1 MIAIVIA
8 WALATVVM
16 AWGLTALIRQYAFRR
31 SLVDVPNHRSS
42 HVVPTPR
49 GGGLAIVLAML
60 AAWGGMPVLDIGN
73 PGPWGAVGAALVV
86 AIVGF
91 IDDHNQVPAGLRLLA
106 HVGAAAIIVWE
117 LSGLPAMHFA
127 SLDLSVAPVGPVL
140 AVLLVAWWV
149 NLTNFMDGVDGIAG
163 TYVVVVCLAGASLNA
178 VAGNPL
184 PEILGPVAL
193 AAATF
198 GFLMWN
204 WPPARIFMGDVGSGF
219 VGAMIAVFTL
229 RAGHYSPE
237 LGWAWVILAGAF
249 VVDAS
254 VTLFLRMIR
263 RERLSEA
270 HRSHA
275 YQYLARRWASH
286 RKVTLFWAGATVLW
300 LFPCA
305 LAVASGAVAGWIA
318 TVVAYLPLTIVA
330 LLVQRRAAAQ
340 TSEMRVTC

>member
-1 MIAIVIA
+1 
-8 WALATVVM
+8 
-16 AWGLTALIRQYAFRR
+16 
-31 SLVDVPNHRSS
+31 
-42 HVVPTPR
+42 
-49 GGGLAIVLAML
+49 
-60 AAWGGMPVLDIGN
+60 
-73 PGPWGAVGAALVV
+73 
-86 AIVGF
+86 
-91 IDDHNQVPAGLRLLA
+91 
-106 HVGAAAIIVWE
+106 
-117 LSGLPAMHFA
+117 
-127 SLDLSVAPVGPVL
+127 
-140 AVLLVAWWV
+140 
-149 NLTNFMDGVDGIAG
+149 
-163 TYVVVVCLAGASLNA
+163 
-178 VAGNPL
+178 
-184 PEILGPVAL
+184 
-193 AAATF
+193 
-198 GFLMWN
+198 
-204 WPPARIFMGDVGSGF
+204 MGDVGSGF